1 MRRRPQFAIAV
12 IVLSF
17 VEVASAQAQTSGRSL
32 FSPSPDAP
40 SQGFNWTGYYAG
52 FHLGYARNGA
62 KDSPQIDGGH
72 LGGLQAGYNLQIPGS
87 SSAAVFGVE
96 FEASYLWE
104 QPSRPSRTNKTIDP
118 LWLGAAKLRYGMPIG
133 RFLPFATGGIA
144 MIYRENT
151 NGRLGGSE
159 WQAGY
164 LVGGGIE
171 FAVTSSVSITAEYNY
186 FRMGKS
192 PPGDSLEFL
201 HTRSLSSQ
209 IAKAGL
215 NIRF

>member
-1 MRRRPQFAIAV
+1 MRRRCQFALAV
-12 IVLSF
+12 VVLSSIQ
-17 VEVASAQAQTSGRSL
+17 AAGAQAQTSCRSL
-32 FSPSPDAP
+32 FCPSSDAP

-52 FHLGYARNGA
+52 LHAGYARNSA

-72 LGGLQAGYNLQIPGS
+72 LGGLQAGYNLQIAGS
-87 SSAAVFGVE
+87 SSPAVFGVE
-96 FEASYLWE
+96 LEGSYLWL
-104 QPSRPSRTNKTIDP
+104 QRSRPSHISKTIDP

-133 RFLPFATGGIA
+133 GFLPFVTGGIA

-151 NGRLGGSE
+151 NSGLGGSQ

-171 FAVTSSVSITAEYNY
+171 YAITSNLSIKAEYNY

-192 PPGDSLEFL
+192 PSSDRLEFL
-201 HTRSLSSQ
+201 QTRSLSSQ
-209 IAKAGL
+209 VAKAGM